1 MLVAPIDMDAHIQD
15 TKLSTVELEFDGK
28 TYDVAASLDVL
39 DKVEGLSDEEFESI
53 KSVKKIIA
61 WLVNDAIARKN
72 LKNGEHEKAIPIE
85 FFGLL
90 IGKSNI
96 GYYSKVIEEV
106 LDISSEN
113 EFSEL
118 DEEENEIVVT
128 EEMTE
133 EFGELPLK
141 TKN

>member
-1 MLVAPIDMDAHIQD
+1 MDAHIKD
-15 TKLSTVELEFDGK
+15 TKLSTTELEFDGK

-39 DKVEGLSDEEFESI
+39 DKVESLPEEELESI
-53 KSVKKIIA
+53 KSIKKIIA

-96 GYYSKVIEEV
+96 GYYSEVIEKV
-106 LDISSEN
+106 LGIPSEDK
-113 EFSEL
+113 SPEL
-118 DEEENEIVVT
+118 DEEGNEIVVT

-133 EFGELPLK
+133 EFGELLPK